1 MLRLTTLFFLI
12 SYLSFAQVDEQ
23 SDKIETIAKGTT
35 FIGGGFSFNF
45 DNNSHSN
52 NSTKYKTSG
61 FGISPVAGK
70 YFRDNLSIGLGLNY
84 GYSQVKYDYDGG
96 AESKSK
102 SHGAGLFSFIR
113 KNNKILPN
121 FFFFLQ
127 AQTNFNYGVFEN
139 TNSFSEG
146 NEGNSLSLGL
156 GATVGLQLFVTP
168 KISLES
174 NFGSAGYRYRRVNY
188 DQTDYYT
195 EAHGLYAGGGFESL
209 YFSIRYFIHR

>member
-1 MLRLTTLFFLI
+1 MKFVALLFITSILPLITL
-12 SYLSFAQVDEQ
+12 AQNQDDFSVI
-23 SDKIETIAKGTT
+23 KKGTT
-35 FIGGGFSFNF
+35 FIGGGFNFNF
-45 DNNSHSN
+45 DHTAQSN

-102 SHGAGLFSFIR
+102 SHSAGFFTFIR
-113 KNNKILPN
+113 KNKKIVPN

-139 TNSFSEG
+139 TSSGSEG
-146 NEGNSLSLGL
+146 NEGNSISLGL
-156 GATVGLQLFVTP
+156 GASVGLQLFVTP
-168 KISLES
+168 KISLET
-174 NFGSAGYRYRRVNY
+174 NFGSAGYRYSRIIY
-188 DQTDYYT
+188 DQTDIYT
-195 EAHGLYAGGGFESL
+195 ESNRLYVSGSFEGFNFSL
-209 YFSIRYFIHR
+209 RYFMHR